1 MGICNLTAVRT
12 PRLRNTSIAAVAAV
26 SLLALAGC
34 GDSDDSEKKT
44 AASSADIK
52 LQVEQVCRNATTE
65 IGTIPAPLDTD
76 AAAQAQARSAQI
88 FKTAVAKLNEL
99 NTDAGLP
106 EDYKAWLAEFEQLP
120 ALNEKA
126 SESFTVDGLASG
138 QAESAG
144 EAWEK
149 QARKANSLARKAG
162 LTDCLYGQD
171 KSS

>member
-1 MGICNLTAVRT
+1 M
-12 PRLRNTSIAAVAAV
+12 AAV

-34 GDSDDSEKKT
+34 GGSDDSEKKT

-52 LQVEQVCRNATTE
+52 LQVEQVCRNATRE

-88 FKTAVAKLNEL
+88 FKTAVGKLNEL
-99 NTDAGLP
+99 NNDAGLP

-149 QARKANSLARKAG
+149 QAQKANSLARKAG
-162 LTDCLYGQD
+162 LSDCLYGQD
-171 KSS
+171 ATS